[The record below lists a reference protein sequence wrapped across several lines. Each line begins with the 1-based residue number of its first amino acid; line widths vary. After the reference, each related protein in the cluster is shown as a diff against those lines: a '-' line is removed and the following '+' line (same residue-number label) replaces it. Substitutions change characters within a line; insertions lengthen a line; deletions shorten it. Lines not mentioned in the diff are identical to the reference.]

1 MKLNKE
7 IGLGKSEKIRKKIN
21 VTYRAWKKRGESES
35 RKAEER
41 RKEVKSLWSESRR
54 VGESGPRQLSINIP
68 AVERALHPSP
78 LLLFVRLLEDRS
90 STLASLHS
98 GSSTLPPPPLSLYRF
113 DYRRWLEEEEPRGEE
128 GKEVGV

>member
-1 MKLNKE
+1 MKLKKE
-7 IGLGKSEKIRKKIN
+7 IGLGKREKKRKKNNCHISS
-21 VTYRAWKKRGESES
+21 VE
-35 RKAEER
+35 EER
-41 RKEVKSLWSESRR
+41 RKRKQKSRGKKEGGEVTVVGIPAGGR
-54 VGESGPRQLSINIP
+54 VGPQQLSINIP

-113 DYRRWLEEEEPRGEE
+113 GYRRWLEEEEPRGEE